1 MSMRTFFLAL
11 TMCFVARCI
20 AQDVTTTFYSPRW
33 VESSQFNE
41 RAALYQVTLSDYFT
55 YVTIKVQPT
64 KNKKRQNYWTSNQT
78 YIIAGNAK
86 LPLLG
91 AKGEDNTYHRCTY
104 SDNWGWN
111 DVKKGQELS
120 YTLIF
125 SGRIPEGIT
134 NFSLIDEATSGRGYS
149 FRNYTINNP
158 STHSIRDEGY
168 CRENA
173 NQNNDGIC
181 GIYEEIGGNKYR
193 IACIKENGKFYLIYL
208 GCSDRLTWWFQGDL
222 KAYLEESATLGAFK
236 AKWIMQNK
244 TREDDAYVTFDGKV
258 MKSFLPNGN
267 PTESTYMKMYPT
279 ASSSAGIGGGST
291 IGGAEWTGTGFAL
304 TNNYIVTNYHV
315 VENAK
320 SIQIQG
326 VNGNFNSKY
335 NATVIATDKYND
347 LAILKVGGCTISSL
361 EIPYS
366 VKTFTSEVGEEV
378 FVLGYPLTSTMGD
391 EIKLTTGVISSK
403 TGFQG
408 DVSQYQISAPIQPGN
423 SGGPLFD
430 SKGNIIG
437 IVSAKHRGA
446 ENVGYAIKASYLRNL
461 MESTTTTNI
470 LPQSNKISSLNL
482 SGKVKAVKNY
492 VYYITCSSSG
502 NGTSSH
508 NSSYSGGTSYTSG
521 KTYNNPAVNRNMAN
535 SLKVISVVIQDNQT
549 IITFSDN
556 NRTKDG
562 NYYQWMNLDKNAYIV
577 ANGQRYTLRHAEGI
591 ALSPEKTY
599 FSYAGET
606 KTFTLYFPAIP
617 KKTTS
622 IDFLE
627 SSDSEWKLYGILL
640 K

>member
-1 MSMRTFFLAL
+1 
-11 TMCFVARCI
+11 
-20 AQDVTTTFYSPRW
+20 
-33 VESSQFNE
+33 
-41 RAALYQVTLSDYFT
+41 
-55 YVTIKVQPT
+55 
-64 KNKKRQNYWTSNQT
+64 
-78 YIIAGNAK
+78 
-86 LPLLG
+86 
-91 AKGEDNTYHRCTY
+91 
-104 SDNWGWN
+104 
-111 DVKKGQELS
+111 
-120 YTLIF
+120 
-125 SGRIPEGIT
+125 
-134 NFSLIDEATSGRGYS
+134 
-149 FRNYTINNP
+149 
-158 STHSIRDEGY
+158 
-168 CRENA
+168 
-173 NQNNDGIC
+173 
-181 GIYEEIGGNKYR
+181 
-193 IACIKENGKFYLIYL
+193 
-208 GCSDRLTWWFQGDL
+208 
-222 KAYLEESATLGAFK
+222 
-236 AKWIMQNK
+236 
-244 TREDDAYVTFDGKV
+244 

-502 NGTSSH
+502 NGTSSY

-577 ANGQRYTLRHAEGI
+577 ANGQRYTLRRAEGI